1 MSKKQW
7 FFGILI
13 VLAGAVI
20 VFAPLPVHAAQPAQ
34 RTYRVEAS
42 QFAYSQAVIE
52 VNPGD
57 TVTIELVSTDV
68 VHGLYLDGYGV
79 SVTADPGQTSR
90 LTFSADRSGSFRFRC
105 NVTCGALHPFMVG
118 KLQVGPNT
126 WLWRAIALTVL
137 AVLAVLILHPSL
149 PKAQAS

>member
-1 MSKKQW
+1 LSKKQW

-42 QFAYSQAVIE
+42 QFAYAPAVIE

-79 SVTADPGQTSR
+79 SVTADPGQTAR
-90 LTFSADRSGSFRFRC
+90 LTFTADKSGSFRFRC
-105 NVTCGALHPFMVG
+105 NVTCGALHPFMIG

-137 AVLAVLILHPSL
+137 AAFATLFFHPNL
-149 PKAQAS
+149 PKAKAG